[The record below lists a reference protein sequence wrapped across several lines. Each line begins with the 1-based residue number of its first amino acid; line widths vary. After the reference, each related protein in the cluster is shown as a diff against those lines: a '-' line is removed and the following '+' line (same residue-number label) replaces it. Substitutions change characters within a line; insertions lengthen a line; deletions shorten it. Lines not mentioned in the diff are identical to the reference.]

1 MHKQQIKQAS
11 VYSFNKYLL
20 SIRACARAP
29 CWALGTWRR
38 VISFL
43 SPGSYRP
50 GGQVA
55 HQDTSTCRGTA
66 RTQPGGQQRWLLIPK
81 KVTVQQRL
89 TGSEQVQ
96 AGQGKGWVQRYG
108 ERMPSGKTQKDRRLR
123 GLNRKELVLD
133 PVGSGSRRRTR
144 SRRETWPDPCFKNLL
159 AAVQPMEMKTGLGSK
174 FFWTPL
180 PEQRPGC
187 RRLSP
192 PVLPLRSTL
201 KKSG

>member
-1 MHKQQIKQAS
+1 MRVPGH
-11 VYSFNKYLL
+11 
-20 SIRACARAP
+20 RAGH
-29 CWALGTWRR
+29 WAHGDERFHSCPQEVTGL
-38 VISFL
+38 V
-43 SPGSYRP
+43 
-50 GGQVA
+50 GQVA
-55 HQDTSTCRGTA
+55 HQDTSTRRGTA

-123 GLNRKELVLD
+123 GLDRKELVLD